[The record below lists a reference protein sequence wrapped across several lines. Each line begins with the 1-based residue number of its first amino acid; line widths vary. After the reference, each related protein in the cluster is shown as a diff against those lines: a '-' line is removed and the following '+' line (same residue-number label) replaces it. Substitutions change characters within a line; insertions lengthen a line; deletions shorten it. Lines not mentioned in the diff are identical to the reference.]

1 MSFSDF
7 SYPHSQQDQDQRR
20 SINVILWKMESRAL
34 DILEEPSHLV
44 KVFAYFSLFE
54 LTRGKD
60 HLTVSFEQQ
69 SWLC

>member
-7 SYPHSQQDQDQRR
+7 SYPHSQQDQNQRR

-44 KVFAYFSLFE
+44 KVFAYISLFE
-54 LTRGKD
+54 LTQGKD